1 VTISIPR
8 MGDGFILREFTRD
21 DIEGLAAIE
30 FDPTAKQ
37 FLAVPAKERQE
48 WINSFVPETAI
59 GWAVDVG
66 GHLAGRASLSGRKRG
81 YRELVIVIGQ
91 SYWGLGLG
99 RKVAAMLISAAFDE
113 LQAKS
118 LVALVHP
125 EHKASIALLRRFKFR
140 RRGIFKA
147 ESAHWQDGHFIYCL
161 SRRSHELQAITT
173 KLPGMV
179 PRREWP

>member
-1 VTISIPR
+1 MTISIPR

-99 RKVAAMLISAAFDE
+99 
-113 LQAKS
+113 AKS
-118 LVALVHP
+118 PQCSYLP
-125 EHKASIALLRRFKFR
+125 RSTN
-140 RRGIFKA
+140 
-147 ESAHWQDGHFIYCL
+147 C
-161 SRRSHELQAITT
+161 RRSRWSRWSIRSTKQA
-173 KLPGMV
+173 
-179 PRREWP
+179 